1 MSAQSVIIDDQ
12 VRFSQSSIWHAQRE
26 YYDKQGIAAWTGDVP
41 FYITSNAHIGG
52 TYAALV
58 IRFIQDWL
66 RREPSAIDHVFYVIE
81 LGTGSGQF
89 SYYFLR
95 QFERLCH
102 SLKLDHIKFRYVMSD
117 FTEANINFWKEHPG
131 LNTFV
136 EKGLLD
142 YAIFDVEHDSE
153 VRLVHSGD
161 VISPKSLVNP
171 LIVFANYLFDSVVSD
186 VFNVEQH
193 QLYESLVTM
202 RTPRQNTKDGKPIS
216 WEKVDVSYKDVP
228 LKPDYY
234 EDPVFNQ
241 VLKGYEK
248 DLESGAFFF
257 PVGSLR
263 VIRQLCALS
272 NNKLLLLTSDKG
284 HIDLS
289 ELEEESHPELDFH
302 GSFSVMVNYD
312 AIGRYFAERDGDYY
326 MQCPRDAI
334 VTAAFLLGADIEEL
348 TEFQFALDQMVSEF
362 SPADYFNIY
371 ENIESKPESYNIDT
385 LASALSLSR
394 WDPGLFDDVTERI
407 SECIEDADAD
417 LIEYLKRYLHRV
429 AENYYHMPGSNDT
442 IFEVGTFF
450 QEVSEFETALEYF
463 EKSRQYFPSTWE
475 LEFNCGYCY
484 VQLEDYAQA
493 IPYIEKALAH
503 NPKSSETKELLKE
516 AKQKMLVTS

>member
-1 MSAQSVIIDDQ
+1 MSAQSVIIDNK
-12 VRFSQSSIWHAQRE
+12 VRFSQSTIWNAQRE
-26 YYDKQGIAAWTGDVP
+26 YYDKQGIEAWTGDVP

-66 RREPSAIDHVFYVIE
+66 RREPAAIDHTFYVIE

-95 QFERLCH
+95 QFERLRD
-102 SLKLDHIKFRYVMSD
+102 SLQLSHIKFRYVMSD
-117 FTEANINFWKEHPG
+117 FTEANINFWKAHKG

-136 EKGLLD
+136 DKGMLD
-142 YAIFDVEHDSE
+142 FAIFDVEHDSQ
-153 VRLVHSGD
+153 VHLIKSGE
-161 VISPKSLVNP
+161 VISPMSLVNP
-171 LIVFANYLFDSVVSD
+171 LTVFANYLFDSVVSD

-193 QLYESLVTM
+193 TLYESLVTM
-202 RTPRQNTKDGKPIS
+202 RTPKQNMSEGRPIS
-216 WEKVDVSYKDVP
+216 WEKVNVEYKDVP
-228 LKPDYY
+228 MTEAYY
-234 EDPVFNQ
+234 EDTNFNN
-241 VLKGYEK
+241 VLHSYER

-257 PVGSLR
+257 PIGSLQ

-312 AIGRYFAERDGDYY
+312 AIGRYFEELGGDFY

-334 VTAAFLLGADIEEL
+334 VTAAFLLGAEISEL
-348 TEFQFALDQMVSEF
+348 TEFQFALDQSVSEF

-371 ENIESKPESYNIDT
+371 ENIEKEPENYNIDT

-394 WDPGLFDDVTERI
+394 WDPGLYDDVTERI
-407 SECIEDADAD
+407 SDCIDSADHD

-463 EKSRQYFPSTWE
+463 EKSRDYFPSSWE
-475 LEFNCGYCY
+475 LEFNCGYCCY
-484 VQLEDYAQA
+484 QLEDFAAA
-493 IPYIEKALAH
+493 ITYLEKAMAH
-503 NPKSSETKELLKE
+503 NPKSSETKKLLKD
-516 AKQKMLVTS
+516 ARQRVNG